1 MTVMTAAI
9 YKYFLETWH
18 FWLGAWK
25 LNIDISYKSTIEM
38 KGGRERERERVQDR
52 ETDSNQLNERIS
64 IKKVSSW
71 ISAIQFSTNN
81 PNFISRFFLPK
92 SRINKFT
99 MKHKEHNKSPWNC
112 FDFISIVKPFS
123 DVTLKTSRQDNS
135 ATQTLDL

>member
-64 IKKVSSW
+64 IKKFPVGSVQS
-71 ISAIQFSTNN
+71 N
-81 PNFISRFFLPK
+81 FLPT
-92 SRINKFT
+92 IQ
-99 MKHKEHNKSPWNC
+99 
-112 FDFISIVKPFS
+112 
-123 DVTLKTSRQDNS
+123 TS
-135 ATQTLDL
+135 